1 MKKCLLICLSVFII
15 ISFIQV
21 GNLNAQHEKSQNVTV
36 NPAGLLLGL
45 LSVEY
50 EKATS
55 PKNSFAIRGNF
66 FSRDIGGWDT
76 TAFGAG
82 GSYRFFPKKK
92 APAGFYFGPAAD
104 FIFVSTKYSGD
115 SATGIFFSIGGEAGF
130 KWILKG
136 GFVIDVGANAS
147 LAFGKVEIGSLELD
161 YGGFVPGLRL
171 GLGYAFD

>member
-1 MKKCLLICLSVFII
+1 MI